1 MEGILGLVG
10 IFALYWV
17 GSIIFG
23 GLFSAGKATVK
34 TVVGKGSF
42 SDNMRKEF
50 KGMDPFE
57 IRVREE
63 KFGENNDQLAVLIEG
78 RGLIPNSK
86 SMNVQFV
93 TSVFDATGDDLK
105 PVLAHYE
112 DFQEER
118 TFAYQAKANFGQ
130 VEVNQGFTDWV
141 RVGVVLPDI
150 LDTPQSGRRDLKFVL
165 RLVDADNPAEIQLGY
180 CSTSGVWTD
189 DLDYQY
195 QFERKGYE
203 ESSEDRERA
212 NLLGLQLGDAVAMA
226 DGGLHESEG
235 AVLKE
240 WIMKK
245 VAPLAEERQAKLK
258 DKFNAVM
265 REAYEQA
272 KEGDLSLSNITRQ
285 MRELG
290 ETECNLDALKLG
302 YEVMSADGKADKEE
316 LETIKRIADTLGI
329 DPTEQE
335 KYKDQ
340 HILKIDSSLSS
351 DDSPE
356 ALVGMDPSWNKE
368 QIAAHL
374 RDQFQKWN
382 GRLNILEEGSDRDQA
397 QRVINVIGELRTKYV
412 G

>member
-150 LDTPQSGRRDLKFVL
+150 LDTPQSGRRELKFVL

-180 CSTSGVWTD
+180 CSESGVWTD

-212 NLLGLQLGDAVAMA
+212 NLLGLQLGVAVAMA

-302 YEVMSADGKADKEE
+302 YEVMSVDGKADKEE

>member
-1 MEGILGLVG
+1 
-10 IFALYWV
+10 
-17 GSIIFG
+17 
-23 GLFSAGKATVK
+23 
-34 TVVGKGSF
+34 
-42 SDNMRKEF
+42 
-50 KGMDPFE
+50 
-57 IRVREE
+57 
-63 KFGENNDQLAVLIEG
+63 
-78 RGLIPNSK
+78 
-86 SMNVQFV
+86 
-93 TSVFDATGDDLK
+93 
-105 PVLAHYE
+105 
-112 DFQEER
+112 
-118 TFAYQAKANFGQ
+118 
-130 VEVNQGFTDWV
+130 
-141 RVGVVLPDI
+141 
-150 LDTPQSGRRDLKFVL
+150 
-165 RLVDADNPAEIQLGY
+165 
-180 CSTSGVWTD
+180 
-189 DLDYQY
+189 
-195 QFERKGYE
+195 
-203 ESSEDRERA
+203 
-212 NLLGLQLGDAVAMA
+212 
-226 DGGLHESEG
+226 
-235 AVLKE
+235 
-240 WIMKK
+240 MKK
-245 VAPLAEERQAKLK
+245 VAPLGEERQAKLK

-290 ETECNLDALKLG
+290 EIECNLDALKLG